1 MRVNEIRVVFDS
13 DDIEKTRKEISDL
26 FYSFGATGLKIDE
39 PLEDLNP
46 LDYYKD
52 ANDFRNVDNA
62 VSAYFPENFLSKKRN
77 MMIEERLKEIFSQ
90 REDVVYTFDIYSY
103 DEEDY
108 QNAWKNYLYP
118 EKISERFVVKPT
130 WREYEPEEDEL
141 VIELDPGRAFG
152 TGSHSTTSLCVKLME
167 NEINEENSKEL
178 SLLDVGTGSGIL
190 MLAAAKLGVKDIEG
204 VDIDELAVEVAQEN
218 LILNGVER
226 ENFRV
231 LKGDLISVIE
241 DKKFDIVV
249 ANILADVLLILLKDI
264 FKVVKPNGKII
275 LSGIVSDKLPEILK
289 EVESLGYN
297 VLEVKEDKE
306 WRALLI
312 QHMKLD

>member
-13 DDIEKTRKEISDL
+13 DDIEKTKKEISDL

-39 PLEDLNP
+39 PLEELNP

-77 MMIEERLKEIFSQ
+77 MMIEEKLKELFSQ
-90 REDVVYTFDIYSY
+90 REDVVYTFDVYSY
-103 DEEDY
+103 EEEDY

-130 WREYEPEEDEL
+130 WREYEPEENEL

-190 MLAAAKLGVKDIEG
+190 MLAAAKLGVKDIVG

-218 LILNGVER
+218 LILNGIER
-226 ENFRV
+226 ENFKV

-241 DKKFDIVV
+241 EKKFDIVV

-312 QHMKLD
+312 QL

>member
-1 MRVNEIRVVFDS
+1 MRVNEIRVTFDS
-13 DDIEKTRKEISDL
+13 DDIEKVRKEISDV
-26 FYSFGATGLKIDE
+26 FYGFGATGLKIDE
-39 PLEDLNP
+39 PLENLNP
-46 LDYYKD
+46 LDYYKN
-52 ANDFRNVDNA
+52 ANDFIEVENA

-77 MMIEERLKEIFSQ
+77 LMIEEKLVEVFSE
-90 REDVVYTFDIYSY
+90 REDVVYTFDVYSY
-103 DEEDY
+103 EEEDY

-130 WREYEPEEDEL
+130 WREYTPEETEL

-152 TGSHSTTSLCVKLME
+152 TGSHSTTSLCVKIME
-167 NEINEENSKEL
+167 QEITESNNKEL

-190 MLAAAKLGVKDIEG
+190 MIAGAKLGVKDVVG

-218 LILNGVER
+218 LILNGISKDE
-226 ENFRV
+226 FKV
-231 LKGDLISVIE
+231 LKGDLISVIQ

-264 FKVVKPNGKII
+264 FKVVKPNGKIV
-275 LSGIVSDKLPEILK
+275 LSGIVEEKLPEIVR
-289 EVESLGYN
+289 EVEALGYKI
-297 VLEVKEDKE
+297 LEVKEDKE

-312 QHMKLD
+312 QL